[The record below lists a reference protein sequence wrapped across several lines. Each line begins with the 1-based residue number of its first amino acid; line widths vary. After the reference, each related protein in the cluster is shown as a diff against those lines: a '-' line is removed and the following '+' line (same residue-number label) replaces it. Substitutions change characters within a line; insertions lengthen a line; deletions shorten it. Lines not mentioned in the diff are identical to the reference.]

1 MKCIFETS
9 HCFDWV
15 GMTVVVE
22 NVSFQIQFRRKA
34 IYDEAGN
41 RHYAYTLLK
50 ATHWA
55 GFNIAARAQQVVE
68 FMNAWSWPC
77 PNSTDEVEEEE
88 VPDEDE
94 PDWYNDASENE
105 YIDQQMMEGAK

>member
-50 ATHWA
+50 ATNWA
-55 GFNIAARAQQVVE
+55 GFNIGARALLVE
-68 FMNAWSWPC
+68 QFMNAWSWPEIQ
-77 PNSTDEVEEEE
+77 PDELEEEE
-88 VPDEDE
+88 VADEDE
-94 PDWYNDASENE
+94 KDWYDDAVS
-105 YIDQQMMEGAK
+105 A